1 MLNRQIEDLPLPQP
15 AMRRGH
21 ALPVQFADLLIIE
34 LSNWRWG
41 WRNMV
46 IIGMVF
52 PLLSMMLLGSFARD
66 LGENALAYILTGNMV
81 LALLF
86 EHGGKLTSRFVF
98 MRMSGALDYFA
109 TLPIQKIMLILAVW
123 TAFFILFIPVLLTTL
138 LGGLWILRLDLR
150 LHPLALLVVPL
161 CALPLAGIG
170 ALIGATFRTPEEA
183 MAVDRL
189 LTVLMLAVGPVL
201 IPPERLPDW
210 LVTLG
215 FLSPATYAASALRQV
230 FLGSLTPR
238 LLLDLIVLIGFTM
251 VSFWL
256 VNRKMDWRTM

>member
-1 MLNRQIEDLPLPQP
+1 
-15 AMRRGH
+15 
-21 ALPVQFADLLIIE
+21 VQFVDLLLIE

-66 LGENALAYILTGNMV
+66 LGGDALAYILTGNMV

-86 EHGGKLTSRFVF
+86 EHQGKLTSHFAF
-98 MRMSGALDYFA
+98 MRMAGALDYFA
-109 TLPIQKIMLILAVW
+109 TLPIQKIVLVLAAW
-123 TAFFILFIPVLLTTL
+123 AAFFILFLPVLATTL
-138 LGGLWILRLDLR
+138 LGGVWILGLDLHV
-150 LHPLALLVVPL
+150 HPLALIVVPI

-170 ALIGATFRTPEEA
+170 ALIGTSFRIPEEA

-189 LTVLMLAVGPVL
+189 LTVLMLAIGPVL
-201 IPPERLPDW
+201 IPPERLPGW

-230 FLGSLTPR
+230 FLGPLTSR
-238 LLLDLIVLIGFTM
+238 LILDVSVLSGFTI

-256 VNRKMDWRTM
+256 VSRKMDWRAT